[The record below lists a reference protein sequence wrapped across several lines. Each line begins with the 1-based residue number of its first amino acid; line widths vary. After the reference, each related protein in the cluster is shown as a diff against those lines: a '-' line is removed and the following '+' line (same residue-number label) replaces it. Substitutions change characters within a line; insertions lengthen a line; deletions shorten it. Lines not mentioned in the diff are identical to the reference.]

1 MVSWKTDPR
10 WIAWNDSVN
19 IQYTEDGHWIF
30 KGKSCI
36 TNLGLNFLLHK
47 DEEHEEEQRE
57 ERKCSEIKRR
67 RQKLQASHTGY
78 KKRFRV
84 TNGSDAPKTRCL
96 SRLGLVKIAVIRIG
110 LSFSFGLKH
119 DLLVFLFGEVLSC
132 VLPTT
137 KTTNLQVA
145 LCWEDVSETET
156 TVRYTGIRKWTA
168 GVERKE
174 NAPLGPR
181 GKWRCSWAVPWPKK
195 EQKAIIS
202 RKQRAFGTSQLPW
215 LP

>member
-1 MVSWKTDPR
+1 MDYSAKSTWRTNTKWIWASYKMELLRRRGTISGALPRSLERQISPR

-19 IQYTEDGHWIF
+19 IQYTENGHWRF

-78 KKRFRV
+78 KNRFRV
-84 TNGSDAPKTRCL
+84 TNGSDAPKTRCF

-110 LSFSFGLKH
+110 LFFSFGWNMTC
-119 DLLVFLFGEVLSC
+119 SC
-132 VLPTT
+132 SCLERFSHVYYPQQ
-137 KTTNLQVA
+137 KQQISRS
-145 LCWEDVSETET
+145 LC
-156 TVRYTGIRKWTA
+156 
-168 GVERKE
+168 VERML
-174 NAPLGPR
+174 AR
-181 GKWRCSWAVPWPKK
+181 
-195 EQKAIIS
+195 QK
-202 RKQRAFGTSQLPW
+202 QPCGTLE
-215 LP
+215 